1 VRERENRRTWRSD
14 LGSRNTV
21 MPGKI
26 TVYAAQVAHNIAGGR
41 KNYANSSCL
50 GPEMFYDSIGI
61 PT

>member
-1 VRERENRRTWRSD
+1 
-14 LGSRNTV
+14 